1 MSIFIFSHKKRLLL
15 KMPFVSR
22 GSTTSMAK
30 RAQIVGYS
38 TIMRGHGKVTLAQIA
53 AKTGVLLST
62 CSNIIREAKCQAAE
76 PGGNPDL
83 CASVNLAPKPNS
95 QKGCNAALTAE
106 QKRHL
111 VEVALLDSEHCR
123 MTFGQLAL
131 SGRKKTFIF
140 YSS

>member
-1 MSIFIFSHKKRLLL
+1 
-15 KMPFVSR
+15 
-22 GSTTSMAK
+22 
-30 RAQIVGYS
+30 
-38 TIMRGHGKVTLAQIA
+38 MRGHGKVTLAQIA

-62 CSNIIREAKCQAAE
+62 CSNIIREAKCRVAE

-83 CASVNLAPKPNS
+83 CASANLAPKPNS
-95 QKGCNAALTAE
+95 LKECNAALIAK

-111 VEVALLDSEHCR
+111 VKVALLDSEHCR
-123 MTFGQLAL
+123 MTFWQLAL